1 VIEVERLTKRFGKT
15 IAVDDLTF
23 RVRPGTVTGFLGPN
37 GAGKTTTLRILLGLV
52 HASSGTATI
61 LGRRYRELDS
71 PLHRVGAVVE
81 TAGFHPG
88 RSGRNHL
95 RTLAAAARIP
105 DSRVDELLALVG
117 LQQQARRRVRTY
129 SLGMRQRLMLAE
141 AMLGDP
147 EVYLLD
153 EPANGLDPAGMRWLR
168 DLLRRLAD
176 EGRTV
181 LVSSHVLA
189 EIELVADE
197 VVILHRGRFVAHA
210 SVRDVVA
217 EAAGG
222 VRVRSPDADRLREVL
237 ASSGIEVGA
246 TDGNVLMAV
255 GTTSE
260 RVGELAAA
268 NGIVL
273 HELTSARPTLEDVFL
288 QLTSER
294 PGP

>member
-1 VIEVERLTKRFGKT
+1 VIEVERLTKRFGRT
-15 IAVDDLTF
+15 LAVDDLSF
-23 RVRPGTVTGFLGPN
+23 RVRPGAVTGFLGPN

-52 HASSGTATI
+52 HATSGTATI
-61 LGRRYRELDS
+61 LGRRYRDLDA
-71 PLHRVGAVVE
+71 PLHQVGAVVE

-95 RTLAAAARIP
+95 RALAAAGGIP
-105 DSRVDELLALVG
+105 DSRVDELLELVD
-117 LQQQARRRVRTY
+117 LRQQARRRVRTY

-168 DLLRRLAD
+168 DLLRRFAD
-176 EGRTV
+176 DGRTV

-210 SVRDVVA
+210 PVREVVA

-222 VRVRSPDADRLREVL
+222 VRVRSPDAGRLREIL
-237 ASSGIEVGA
+237 GASGVEVSA
-246 TDGNVLMAV
+246 LDGDALTAV
-255 GTTSE
+255 GTTPE

-273 HELTSARPTLEDVFL
+273 HELTTARPTLEDVFL

-294 PGP
+294 PA

>member
-1 VIEVERLTKRFGKT
+1 VIEVNGLTKRFGKT
-15 IAVDDLTF
+15 VAVDDLTF
-23 RVRPGTVTGFLGPN
+23 RVRPGAVTGFLGPN

-52 HASSGTATI
+52 HATAGTGTI
-61 LGRRYRELDS
+61 LGRRYRDLDA

-95 RTLAAAARIP
+95 RALAAAGGIP
-105 DSRVDELLALVG
+105 DSRVDELLELVD
-117 LQQQARRRVRTY
+117 LKQQARRRVRTY

-168 DLLRRLAD
+168 DLLRRFAD

-197 VVILHRGRFVAHA
+197 VVILHRGRFIAHA
-210 SVRDVVA
+210 PVREVVA

-222 VRVRSPDADRLREVL
+222 VRVRSPDSARLREVL
-237 ASSGIEVGA
+237 GASGVEVA
-246 TDGNVLMAV
+246 TVDGDALTAA
-255 GTTSE
+255 GTTPE

-273 HELTSARPTLEDVFL
+273 HELTTARPTLEDVFL

-294 PGP
+294 PA